1 MWRKITRNW
10 GLKLGSVIFAI
21 MLWIIVTNIND
32 PVLTYKIYNVPVT
45 ITNTDAI
52 TSKGEVFE
60 VLDGTDKID
69 VVTITAT
76 RSIIDSLDDSN
87 VIATADMNNLTMQNT
102 IAIKL
107 STNKYSDKLES
118 IKGSI
123 DTVKLNV
130 EDKKTV
136 TMALTTSTS
145 GDVGKGYQI
154 GDITTE
160 QNLVR
165 ISGPASVIDKVKKA
179 GVDVDV
185 TGFTSDISTV
195 VDIKL
200 YDADGKGLSTDGI
213 TMNISAVRVKV
224 EILETKSVPLAFKVS
239 GSAAEGFQAN
249 GVIDS
254 DPDTVTVAG
263 KSSIVGKTESIQ
275 ITEDALNI
283 TGQTEN
289 MTSTVDIHDYLPTGL
304 KLADGSFDG
313 KVKVVVHIE
322 KEEEKKLTIV
332 GSKIT
337 VKGIPDGMTAVLE
350 NKNDENDGYE
360 VTFRGLASDVS
371 KLSADTVTAVA
382 DLDTYM
388 KNAGLDTLDTGL
400 CSGVPVNFTCDGL
413 TGQIE
418 TTAPVTVDIRLSETE
433 GNKKNE

>member
-87 VIATADMNNLTMQNT
+87 VIVTADMNNLTMQNT

-213 TMNISAVRVKV
+213 TMNISSVRVKV
-224 EILETKSVPLAFKVS
+224 EILATKSVPLAFKVS
-239 GSAAEGFQAN
+239 GSATEGFQAN

-388 KNAGLDTLDTGL
+388 KNAGLDTIDTGL
-400 CSGVPVNFTCDGL
+400 CSGVPVNFKCDGL

-418 TTAPVTVDIRLSETE
+418 TTAPVTVDIRISETE